1 LGGSENLKKA
11 IVGALR
17 ACLIVSW
24 DDPYNPGG
32 SRGGTEKREIVLNDN
47 PNGIESL
54 TPVAPGERG
63 SIYDLQGR
71 RLSEKPAKGMYI
83 QNVVKRV
90 VR

>member
-54 TPVAPGERG
+54 TPVAPRERG

-71 RLSEKPAKGMYI
+71 RLSGKPSRGIYI
-83 QNVVKRV
+83 KDHRKVAIK
-90 VR
+90 